1 MEVNYNSCC
10 LLYGG
15 DDFDWMIGAGK
26 LGTVTFAREP
36 IMLKRYLPML
46 LIAGMASYIAMRPVA
61 AQVQIQQPKPISIPK
76 NETFVQR
83 VARYSD
89 IKEKEA
95 ERCIQS
101 IGKALLEDL
110 KQGKTDAIP
119 GLGSFRIVRV
129 GPSKDLVNGRP
140 ANVPAYNVVEFS
152 PEEGVADA
160 ANDANVDAA
169 VFVPAFQYIIL
180 PGQTPGQKMGSS
192 RMPNSRMR

>member
-1 MEVNYNSCC
+1 
-10 LLYGG
+10 
-15 DDFDWMIGAGK
+15 
-26 LGTVTFAREP
+26 
-36 IMLKRYLPML
+36 MLKRYLPML
-46 LIAGMASYIAMRPVA
+46 LLAGMASYIAMGPVV
-61 AQVQIQQPKPISIPK
+61 AQIIQQPKPIPK

-89 IKEKEA
+89 IKDKEA

-101 IGKALLEDL
+101 IGRALFEDL

-129 GPSKDLVNGRP
+129 AESKDLVNGRP
-140 ANVPAYNVVEFS
+140 AQVPAYNVVEFS
-152 PEEGVADA
+152 PEDSITDA
-160 ANDANVDAA
+160 ANDANVEAA
-169 VFVPAFQYIIL
+169 RIVPAFQYFIL

>member
-1 MEVNYNSCC
+1 MV
-10 LLYGG
+10 
-15 DDFDWMIGAGK
+15 GARMQV
-26 LGTVTFAREP
+26 TVPFVREP
-36 IMLKRYLPML
+36 IMLTRRYLPML
-46 LIAGMASYIAMRPVA
+46 LVAGMAVYLVMRPAGAQTPTVA
-61 AQVQIQQPKPISIPK
+61 NGSKPPVNSR

-89 IKEKEA
+89 IKENDA

-101 IGKALLEDL
+101 IGKALFEDL

-129 GPSKDLVNGRP
+129 GQSKDLFNGRP
-140 ANVPAYNVVEFS
+140 GNVPAYNVIEFS
-152 PEEGVADA
+152 PEDAIADA
-160 ANDANVDAA
+160 ANDDGVEAA
-169 VFVPAFQYIIL
+169 RFVPAFQYYIL